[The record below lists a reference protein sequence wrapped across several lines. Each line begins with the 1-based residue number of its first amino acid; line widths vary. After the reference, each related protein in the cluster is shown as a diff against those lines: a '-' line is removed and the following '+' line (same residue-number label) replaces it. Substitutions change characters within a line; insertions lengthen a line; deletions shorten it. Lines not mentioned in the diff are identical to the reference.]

1 MRTGTPWWTL
11 AIALVALLPLQAR
24 SSILISELCDPRLN
38 YTTDRFIEI
47 YNSGESSVDLTGWS
61 LVAVGNG
68 GDIFAW
74 NLSGAIEAGD
84 ALVAG
89 DATTVVAF
97 PVDFPDEA
105 WSNSNGLWNGKV
117 GDGAKL
123 LDDGSVIIDYVVVDA
138 TRFENKDYVRNYGI
152 TEPNTSY
159 DPLEW
164 TATSVD
170 YPTQGSPGWHD
181 TEPPV
186 PTPEFGTIDIYPENP
201 LPGETVIVQAVVT
214 DTAAAITSVV
224 LSWGLVPTSMPNE
237 ITMSVLYGNVYVTD
251 TPVPSQT
258 EGVTVFFEIEAT
270 NDIPAS
276 ATSDLRS
283 YTTPVTVSIHEIQ
296 GETAASPYDGAPVIT
311 HGVVTAQYALY
322 FVIQDGSGPWSGL
335 WARGSAVPSVGDSVT
350 VFGTV
355 TESDGINTGNTF
367 LVGAVVQSIASA
379 AAPPGAT
386 VVTTAAAPSEAYEGV
401 LVRVEN
407 AVCTNANMGAGVW
420 QADDGSGACA
430 VGEFAYDSDPTL
442 GTTYDVT
449 GPVGYSDS
457 FFRIEP
463 RDAGDVVWIVDGS
476 APVIS
481 NTSSTSETTVTVT
494 FSEEVEPVS
503 AGDAGNYAIDSLS
516 VLNASQV
523 VGYPYQVELTV
534 SVMWERT
541 YTLTVNGVEDLFGN
555 VMVGEVD
562 LFDYVDYSAPDGY
575 YDSAE
580 GLLGEPLRASLHA
593 IIDDH
598 TVFSYDYAWTA
609 FRTAD
614 DKPNG
619 KVWDIYSDVPGGT
632 PPYEYDFGIDEGG
645 IGGAEGN
652 GYTREHSWP
661 KSWFDDASPMVSDL
675 FALYPCDAHVNG
687 NRGHYPYGEVV
698 SPEWVSLNGS
708 ERGPCSY
715 PGYSGLVFE
724 PIDEYKGDLA
734 RTYFY
739 MTARYYSEDA
749 GWTGSPMTDG
759 ADLLPWAIEMLL
771 EWHEADPVSQKEV
784 ERNGTIYGMQG
795 NRNPFVDRPEFASAM
810 YVATGVDH
818 ASVPVFRLGRNLPNP
833 FNPTTTIRFEL
844 PFESDVTIEVYD
856 VSGRLVKVVA
866 DGEYPAGEHEAVWVG
881 RDADGNEV
889 ASGVYFYKMK
899 TDGFEAGRK
908 MVLLK

>member
-1 MRTGTPWWTL
+1 MVF
-11 AIALVALLPLQAR
+11 AVALIALLPLQAR
-24 SSILISELCDPRLN
+24 SSILISELCDPRLD

-47 YNSGESSVDLTGWS
+47 YNSGGSAVDLIGWS

-68 GDIFAW
+68 GDIFTW
-74 NLSGAIEAGD
+74 NLSGNIEPGD

-89 DATTVVAF
+89 DATTTVGF

-105 WSNSNGLWNGKV
+105 WSGNNGLWNGKV

-123 LDDGSVIIDYVVVDA
+123 LDDGSSIIDCVIVDA

-170 YPTQGSPGWHD
+170 YPTQGSPGTHD
-181 TEPPV
+181 SEPPL
-186 PTPEFGTIDIYPENP
+186 PAPEFGAIDTYPGDP
-201 LPGETVIVQAVVT
+201 LSGEAVDVQAVVT
-214 DTAAAITSVV
+214 DTAATITSVV
-224 LSWGLVPTSMPNE
+224 LSWGLSSASLPNE
-237 ITMSVLYGNVYVTD
+237 IAMSVLYGNVYETD
-251 TPVPSQT
+251 APIPGQIA
-258 EGVTVFFEIEAT
+258 GVTVLFEIEAT

-276 ATSDLRS
+276 ATSDMRS
-283 YTTPVTVSIHEIQ
+283 YTTPVTVSIHDIQ

-311 HGVVTAQYALY
+311 SGVVTGQHGLY
-322 FVIQDGSGPWSGL
+322 FVIQDGSGPWSGM
-335 WARGSAVPSVGDSVT
+335 WARGLAVPSVGDSVT

-355 TESDGINTGNTF
+355 TENDGINAGNTL
-367 LVGAVVQSIASA
+367 LVGAVVQGSA
-379 AAPPGAT
+379 EAVTPPGAT
-386 VVTTAAAPSEAYEGV
+386 LVTTAAAPSEAYEGV
-401 LVRVEN
+401 LVKIAG
-407 AVCTNANMGAGVW
+407 AVCTNVAAGAGAWLV
-420 QADDGSGACA
+420 DDGSGSCS

-463 RDAGDVVWIVDGS
+463 RGAGDIIWIEDNV

-481 NTSSTSETTVTVT
+481 RAVPTDETTVRVT
-494 FSEEVEPVS
+494 FSEDVEPVS
-503 AGDAGNYAIDSLS
+503 AGIPGYYTIDSLS
-516 VLNASQV
+516 VLGASHV
-523 VGYPYQVELTV
+523 VDNPEQVELTV
-534 SVMWERT
+534 SAMWERT
-541 YTLTVNGVEDLFGN
+541 YTLTVNGVEDFYGN
-555 VMVGEVD
+555 ATVGESAQ
-562 LFDYVDYSAPDGY
+562 FDYVDYSVPGGY

-580 GLLGEPLRASLHA
+580 GLLGEPLRAALHA

-598 TVFSYDYAWTA
+598 TVLSYTYAWTV

-661 KSWFDDASPMVSDL
+661 KSWFDDGSPMISDV

-687 NRGHYPYGEVV
+687 NRGNYPYGEVT

-715 PGYSGLVFE
+715 PGYSGIVFE
-724 PIDEYKGDLA
+724 PIDAYKGDLA

-739 MTARYYSEDA
+739 MTARYYTEDA
-749 GWTGSPMTDG
+749 GWTGSSMTDG
-759 ADLLPWAIEMLL
+759 ADLLPWAVDMLL
-771 EWHEADPVSQKEV
+771 EWHVEDPVSQKEI
-784 ERNGTIYGMQG
+784 ERNGAIYEAQH
-795 NRNPFVDRPEFASAM
+795 NRNPFVDRPEFAAAM
-810 YVATGVDH
+810 YVTTGIDD
-818 ASVPVFRLGRNLPNP
+818 ASVPAFRLHRNLPNP

-844 PFESDVTIEVYD
+844 PRAGDVTVEVYD
-856 VSGRLVKVVA
+856 LTGRLVNVLA
-866 DGEYPAGEHEAVWVG
+866 DGEYPVGEHEVVWTG
-881 RDADGNEV
+881 RDAGGNEV
-889 ASGVYFYKMK
+889 ASGVYFYSMQAA
-899 TDGFEAGRK
+899 DYSGRRK